1 MRSTD
6 ESFEENYGAPREL
19 ALPTRLL
26 EPGPCI
32 RGAYIANSEMWRRI
46 STKSVPKTKN
56 NRPEWQIRSQLRPLN
71 KLISVDIQKNTK
83 SLVHLQGLEPW
94 TH

>member
-1 MRSTD
+1 MKHCVIRRAQPTNSKLTVMRSID

-32 RGAYIANSEMWRRI
+32 RGAYIARRGDA
-46 STKSVPKTKN
+46 S
-56 NRPEWQIRSQLRPLN
+56 
-71 KLISVDIQKNTK
+71 
-83 SLVHLQGLEPW
+83 
-94 TH
+94 